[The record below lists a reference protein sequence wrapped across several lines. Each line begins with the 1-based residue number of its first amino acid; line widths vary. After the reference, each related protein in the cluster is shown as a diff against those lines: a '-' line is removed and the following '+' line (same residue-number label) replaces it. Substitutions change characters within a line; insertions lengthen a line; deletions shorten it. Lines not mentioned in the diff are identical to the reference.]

1 MLKKMYRLLSYK
13 SLCGQEF
20 FWVGVER
27 ARKRR
32 IFVQLPSPAT
42 SHAHSWLQL
51 LPKLPLLFKISGGDW
66 ENTERSLARKIVRF
80 EVSLGTGS
88 VFCRIA
94 LWDFV
99 TVFPTC
105 TCNLV
110 IATVGNS
117 RDSDP
122 KQFHSAMRQNTD
134 PVSRG
139 SWPIHLYRRLTGG
152 RMVQKPPCWL
162 ANNAVG
168 PWKERWRNL
177 CFSCPTEACVAWRF
191 CRVHYSWAAKPQKR
205 ARITAP
211 TLSCLR
217 TQPKPPCYPS

>member
-94 LWDFV
+94 PWDFV
-99 TVFPTC
+99 TVLPH
-105 TCNLV
+105 LHLRL
-110 IATVGNS
+110 GNS

-122 KQFHSAMRQNTD
+122 KQSQSAMRHNTD
-134 PVSRG
+134 LFSRG
-139 SWPIHLYRRLTGG
+139 SWSIHLYRRLTGLCMKLSHG
-152 RMVQKPPCWL
+152 TKTTLL
-162 ANNAVG
+162 AG
-168 PWKERWRNL
+168 KQCSGTLKERWRNL
-177 CFSCPTEACVAWRF
+177 RFSCPTEACLA
-191 CRVHYSWAAKPQKR
+191 
-205 ARITAP
+205 
-211 TLSCLR
+211 
-217 TQPKPPCYPS
+217 